1 MNEKNNNLENEN
13 SVRLVKYISS
23 TGAASR
29 RKAGEL
35 VAEGRIKVNGE
46 VCTNMAYQVTPSD
59 LVTLND
65 TPIQPE
71 ERKLY
76 IMLHKPVG
84 YVCTNEDIHA
94 KLKAVD
100 LIDLSKNFRLFSAGR
115 LDKDSEGLILFSN
128 DGDFVKKISHPSF
141 QVLKN
146 YEVTTTKALTSDQIK
161 KITSNTIVDDGEKLK
176 AEAVEVIS
184 EKSNLYRF
192 TLNEGKKREI
202 RRLVKHFHP
211 NQVVKLKRVSI
222 GKLQLGNLPC
232 GAYKELSLAEIS
244 LALQK

>member
-1 MNEKNNNLENEN
+1 MSEKIWKDIKGYEGL
-13 SVRLVKYISS
+13 YQISS
-23 TGAASR
+23 E
-29 RKAGEL
+29 GEVL
-35 VAEGRIKVNGE
+35 NVNRQRIK
-46 VCTNMAYQVTPSD
+46 
-59 LVTLND
+59 
-65 TPIQPE
+65 
-71 ERKLY
+71 
-76 IMLHKPVG
+76 KPRLDKDG
-84 YVCTNEDIHA
+84 YF
-94 KLKAVD
+94 

-115 LDKDSEGLILFSN
+115 LDKDSEGMILFSN

-146 YEVTTTKALTSDQIK
+146 YEVTTSKALTCDQIK
-161 KITSNTIVDDGEKLK
+161 KITSNTIIDDGEKLK

-184 EKSNLYRF
+184 EKANLYRF

-232 GAYKELSLAEIS
+232 GAYTELSLEEIS